1 MWLSGRK
8 RHPAK
13 VLGAQVP
20 RRFKSCHLRACPAV
34 RAERRGFSLPW
45 RSWLLALTMPASRF
59 GAWVPGSRFGAWVPG
74 SRFGG
79 GCRLVARLGF
89 GRGEDGG
96 WCFCRRGAFCD
107 ILKKFCGRSSSVE
120 WKLPKLQRRVRLPSP
135 APLRHRFGYKAVAVL
150 LTGTDVRFSLK
161 SRGFLGFVVFAVRLG
176 GGRLT
181 ALLGIIRSI
190 LVPTVGVVPGGGL
203 TAGCRRHRHPRQQ
216 GWESIGG

>member
-34 RAERRGFSLPW
+34 RAERRGFSLQW
-45 RSWLLALTMPASRF
+45 RGWLLALTMPASRF
-59 GAWVPGSRFGAWVPG
+59 GAWVPGSRFGGWV
-74 SRFGG
+74 
-79 GCRLVARLGF
+79 CRLVSRLGF

-135 APLRHRFGYKAVAVL
+135 APFERHSGYKDFRPRREVSGVA
-150 LTGTDVRFSLK
+150 FSL
-161 SRGFLGFVVFAVRLG
+161 FW
-176 GGRLT
+176 
-181 ALLGIIRSI
+181 
-190 LVPTVGVVPGGGL
+190 GGL
-203 TAGCRRHRHPRQQ
+203 
-216 GWESIGG
+216 

>member
-45 RSWLLALTMPASRF
+45 RGWLLALTMPASRF
-59 GAWVPGSRFGAWVPG
+59 GAWVPGSRFG
-74 SRFGG
+74 G
-79 GCRLVARLGF
+79 GCRLVSRLGF

-161 SRGFLGFVVFAVRLG
+161 SRVY
-176 GGRLT
+176 
-181 ALLGIIRSI
+181 SP
-190 LVPTVGVVPGGGL
+190 LVDC
-203 TAGCRRHRHPRQQ
+203 ARRRGCTSANLSTPSRT
-216 GWESIGG
+216 I